1 MIEISTDGEKAVVRF
16 MAGLLE
22 GKAHPTFLVER

>member
-1 MIEISTDGEKAVVRF
+1 MKSSADGEKAVVRF

>member
-1 MIEISTDGEKAVVRF
+1 

-22 GKAHPTFLVER
+22 GKAALITGGLAMAHALLELERRR